1 MSRRKQEDTAMEA
14 TDVATLVEIVT
25 DPEGAEEALSPEERQ
40 AYEDARRSVVEA
52 RFITEPPE
60 GTIRIL

>member
-1 MSRRKQEDTAMEA
+1 MSRRKRDDNAMKA
-14 TDVATLVEIVT
+14 ADVATLVEIVT
-25 DPEGAEEALSPEERQ
+25 NPEEAEEALSAEERQ

-52 RFITEPPE
+52 RFITEPTE